1 MALKKPGELFGK
13 EVKDQTPSISVDES
27 FPHIKEEFHKVEDLR
42 KQLDNVSSNLNN
54 SLTEVVNKNLNFL
67 SNEYSDL
74 LEKFNNKINVF
85 KEEINNKVEDLEK
98 CDQYLKA
105 EIQVVEQRQQTI
117 NLNRIKKEVISE
129 VQNILSGNVTDNIRR
144 LEEKIEVVKDS
155 YKQTLTESYNEP
167 PNVKNSDPL
176 TPLDQKFVSLDDFQ
190 KHYNLFLTRI
200 QRQLSTL
207 GGGGAVLVSDL
218 DDVETSTAKVDNK
231 FLKYNAAKGKWVG
244 SDTAGGGYT
253 LPIATAGVL
262 GGIKVGSR
270 LTIDSSTGVLSAD
283 VQGGGT
289 GIGTNGSVNTTGI
302 ITASSFVGDGS
313 GLTGITASGSGV
325 VIKHDGSTVGTAGTI
340 NFSTNLDVSAISA
353 GIVTITASG
362 SGGSGISTEEVQDI
376 VGAMFSGNTET
387 NITATYQ
394 DSDGTIDLVSTDTN
408 TQLSTEE
415 VQDIVGAM
423 FTGNTETNITAT
435 YQDSDGTIDL
445 VASGGASGISNVVE
459 DTSPQLGG
467 NLDVQ
472 SREINTS
479 ASNGNIKLNPNG
491 TGCVEIMGDGTSSGT
506 VGAIQLN
513 CSVNSHGVKIQSP
526 PHSSS
531 ATYTLTL
538 PDNDGGAG
546 EFLRSNGS
554 GVLSWASAGGLS
566 SRTTTSA
573 STGSIAQ
580 AASANITIPTAGKSF
595 SLLKV
600 AISAPAYV
608 ILYVSSATRSSDSS
622 RSEGTDPAP
631 GSGVLTEIS
640 TTTSGASTFLMTPAV
655 LGWNDD
661 STPASQIYAKV
672 VNKRA
677 TTGSNAITVTLT
689 SVAMEA

>member
-1 MALKKPGELFGK
+1 MALKKPDELFEK
-13 EVKDQTPSISVDES
+13 KKDVVKNRPLTFNENVNNIRTQFNKVDEL
-27 FPHIKEEFHKVEDLR
+27 K
-42 KQLDNVSSNLNN
+42 KQLEDVSVSLNN
-54 SLTEVVNKNLNFL
+54 SLTEVVDNNVNLISFKT
-67 SNEYSDL
+67 EYDDL
-74 LEKFNNKINVF
+74 LNGLNNKIEKVKEEFSNEVKEIKKYQSNLSAEVTIIEQRQKKTKLNGL
-85 KEEINNKVEDLEK
+85 KEEIIIDVK
-98 CDQYLKA
+98 
-105 EIQVVEQRQQTI
+105 
-117 NLNRIKKEVISE
+117 NL
-129 VQNILSGNVTDNIRR
+129 LSGDVLDNIKN
-144 LEEKIEVVKDS
+144 LEEKVDLINEKHI
-155 YKQTLTESYNEP
+155 KRLNESYSEP

-176 TPLDQKFVSLDDFQ
+176 TPTDQKFVNLDDFQ
-190 KHYNLFLTRI
+190 NHYRLFLNRI

-207 GGGGAVLVSDL
+207 GGGGAVLISDL
-218 DDVETSTAKVDNK
+218 DDVETSTAKVNG
-231 FLKYNAAKGKWVG
+231 KYLRYNSTKGKWEG
-244 SDTAGGGYT
+244 ADASGGG
-253 LPIATAGVL
+253 
-262 GGIKVGSR
+262 
-270 LTIDSSTGVLSAD
+270 
-283 VQGGGT
+283 GGG
-289 GIGTNGSVNTTGI
+289 
-302 ITASSFVGDGS
+302 
-313 GLTGITASGSGV
+313 L
-325 VIKHDGSTVGTAGTI
+325 
-340 NFSTNLDVSAISA
+340 
-353 GIVTITASG
+353 
-362 SGGSGISTEEVQDI
+362 STEEVQDI
-376 VGAMFSGNTET
+376 VGAMFTNNTET

-423 FTGNTETNITAT
+423 FTNNTETNITAT

-445 VASGGASGISNVVE
+445 VASGGGGGGSLSTEEVQDIVGAMFSSNTETGITATYQDSDGTIDLATSSLSLNDLTDVDAVTGAAVGKILKYNGASWELANDLTGSGSSGISNIVE

-573 STGSIAQ
+573 TTGSIAQ
-580 AASANITIPTAGKSF
+580 GASADITIPTAGKSF

-608 ILYVSSATRSSDSS
+608 VLYVSTTTRSADSS
-622 RSEGTDPAP
+622 RGEGTDPAP
-631 GSGVLTEIS
+631 GSGVLTEVS

-661 STPASQIYAKV
+661 GTPASQVYAKV
-672 VNKRA
+672 KNKRA
-677 TTGSNAITVTLT
+677 TSGSNAITVTLT
-689 SVAMEA
+689 TVAMEA